1 MAEHSNAELIRTGY
15 AAFAT
20 GDMAVLDTLFSNDVV
35 WTVAGRSPLAGTY
48 TGKADVFGKF
58 FAGLGERS
66 GGTLLIDIENV
77 VADDDHV
84 VVLSHHTAANAGRTL
99 DARNVDVYTVRDG
112 RVIEAR
118 STGFDVYEY
127 DAFYA

>member
-1 MAEHSNAELIRTGY
+1 MAEHPNAALIRRGF

-20 GDMAVLDTLFSNDVV
+20 GDMETLDALFSDGVV

-58 FAGLGERS
+58 MAGLGERT
-66 GGTLLIDIENV
+66 GGTLSIEIETV
-77 VADDDHV
+77 LADDDHV
-84 VVLSHHTAANAGRTL
+84 AVFSNHTASHAGRTL
-99 DARNVDVYTVRDG
+99 DARNVDIYTVRDG
-112 RVIEAR
+112 RVTEAR
-118 STGFDVYEY
+118 STGFDLYEV